1 MIRERRTVSNAYEF
15 GVSNRRQQLDKY
27 AFVCVRLTPVRSAI
41 VLVCW
46 DSVCRPQQSLGKW
59 SGVRGTMY
67 GVYLDW
73 FKHIGAKARID
84 HISLPADPDKY
95 THKRTHAHRH
105 TCTQTETK
113 TETIDPLYFKRHHG
127 QIKHPRE
134 RCNGERGDMMGF
146 PGVFSDVLYFATTF
160 IATPDG

>member
-59 SGVRGTMY
+59 YGVRGA
-67 GVYLDW
+67 GSVW
-73 FKHIGAKARID
+73 IGSSTSGRRPGLT
-84 HISLPADPDKY
+84 ISLYQRTLTSTRTNAHMH
-95 THKRTHAHRH
+95 TGTHAHRQRQRQRQSIL
-105 TCTQTETK
+105 CTSNAIMAKSNIPEK
-113 TETIDPLYFKRHHG
+113 G
-127 QIKHPRE
+127 V
-134 RCNGERGDMMGF
+134 MGKE
-146 PGVFSDVLYFATTF
+146 VT
-160 IATPDG
+160 